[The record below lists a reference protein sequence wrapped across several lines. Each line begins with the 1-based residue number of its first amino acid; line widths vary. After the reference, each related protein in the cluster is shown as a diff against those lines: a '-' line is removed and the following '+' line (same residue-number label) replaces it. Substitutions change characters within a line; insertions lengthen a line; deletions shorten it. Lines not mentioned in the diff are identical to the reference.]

1 MVNDSNNI
9 YFGQARKGIFNSKKA
24 SFSDWQMRC
33 QEIREDYLSRKAA
46 RKAEIDGMADTW
58 AQRVIDEKAA
68 RYALM
73 DRSEAEE
80 AKAEMLKNL
89 EAIITEKEK
98 KLSGAMKSPGTEA
111 VETLSLLAMRT
122 NLTPGDIVVVLPQV
136 QDSLLGLQ
144 TLRDIANRNG
154 VDFPTLP
161 SVEEINGA
169 IEKIR
174 DFATHMIDSMESE
187 DLTYMQRLFWTT
199 DMPGLIKEQ
208 FDFLDN
214 PSFLQIDAKGI
225 TAAKASTESAESGEK
240 SGTKKQ
246 IATKVTLD
254 GSEYL
259 GTIARQFGTTPEA
272 IRKMNSTLEATDLIN
287 GRVITVPGKLVS
299 DETGSGHISAT
310 THKLE
315 PVYAD

>member
-122 NLTPGDIVVVLPQV
+122 NLTPVDIVVVLPQV

-246 IATKVTLD
+246 IATRVTLN

-272 IRKMNSTLEATDLIN
+272 IRKMNPTLEATDLIN
-287 GRVITVPGKLVS
+287 GRVITVPGKLIS
-299 DETGSGHISAT
+299 DETGSGHISAS